1 VVTLRPLLL
10 FALALLL
17 RAWGLDWGLPNATRL
32 FSYHPDE
39 TMVVAA
45 STRVNPLAGRL
56 DPQFYNYGSLSLLI
70 NGAAIALGRAAGLV
84 SADPF
89 PGAPAAGALLVAR
102 LVTALLGAA
111 TCVLLL
117 GAGRRLYNERAGL
130 VAGAL
135 YAVAPLAVQHG
146 HFATVDVPATFFA
159 TGALFFAA
167 RHLTTPSNAPPAY
180 RDLLLAGLCAGLATA
195 TKYNAGL
202 VLLAG
207 IAAWWLRTS
216 PPVPLSC
223 KQAEG
228 GIVTFASA
236 PGTPS
241 ACLQER
247 GTGGEVWTS
256 LAALVAAALTGFLFG
271 CPGALLN
278 TPRFLADLGFEA
290 EHVRTGHGLVF
301 VNTLPGWL
309 HHVVANL
316 PWALG
321 HLLALLAVVA
331 VIGAVVRRR
340 PGDVV
345 LLVFMVPYYLLVGAA
360 EVKFAR
366 YLLPI
371 LPPLV
376 LLVAAFFSG
385 EDAPGGPRW
394 RVPRLGLLALGTAH
408 ALLLSLGFNE
418 VMTRPDPRDQAAAY
432 VRQAGVPSVGFATG
446 PWFYSPT
453 LGPLLTAP
461 IPEIART
468 SALSVENPR
477 LVPAGLDRNGDGR
490 ISNDE
495 ATAWDVDLLQ
505 QTMPAAI
512 ALSELNEYADVA
524 RARHAPALHYLDVVQ
539 ATYANRRVF
548 ARPVQVFGLP
558 LAKPRLTAI
567 GLPAQPLPHD
577 MTYTNPTTVIF
588 SR

>member
-1 VVTLRPLLL
+1 
-10 FALALLL
+10 
-17 RAWGLDWGLPNATRL
+17 
-32 FSYHPDE
+32 
-39 TMVVAA
+39 
-45 STRVNPLAGRL
+45 
-56 DPQFYNYGSLSLLI
+56 
-70 NGAAIALGRAAGLV
+70 
-84 SADPF
+84 
-89 PGAPAAGALLVAR
+89 
-102 LVTALLGAA
+102 
-111 TCVLLL
+111 
-117 GAGRRLYNERAGL
+117 
-130 VAGAL
+130 
-135 YAVAPLAVQHG
+135 VQHG

-167 RHLTTPSNAPPAY
+167 RHLTAPSNAPPAY
-180 RDLLLAGLCAGLATA
+180 RDLLLAGLWAGLAAA

-216 PPVPLSC
+216 PPFPLSC

-228 GIVTFASA
+228 GAVTDGSTAPREANFASA

-247 GTGGEVWTS
+247 GKGGEVWTS

-331 VIGAVVRRR
+331 VIGTVVRRR

-371 LPPLV
+371 LPPLA
-376 LLVAAFFSG
+376 LLIAAFFVG
-385 EDAPGGPRW
+385 EGAPGGPRW
-394 RVPRLGLLALGTAH
+394 RVPRLGLLALGMAH

-418 VMTRPDPRDQAAAY
+418 VMTGPDPRDQAAAY

-453 LGPLLTAP
+453 LGPLLAAP
-461 IPEIART
+461 IPEVART
-468 SALSVENPR
+468 SALAVENPR
-477 LVPAGLDRNGDGR
+477 LVPAGQDKNGDNR
-490 ISNDE
+490 IGNDE

-505 QTMPAAI
+505 QTAPVAV
-512 ALSELNEYADVA
+512 ALSEINEYADVV
-524 RARHAPALHYLDVVQ
+524 RARHVPALRYLDVVQ

-558 LAKPRLTAI
+558 LAKPRPTVI
-567 GLPAQPLPHD
+567 GLPVQPLPHD